1 MFVEE
6 VVGVA
11 YRFQRDCFL
20 RVTHCAGKWRIG
32 ARVADQAVPH
42 HRESL
47 SWLIGFDTGMACLTF
62 GAGLYRARTQMGTA
76 LSRRFEHRRDIA

>member
-6 VVGVA
+6 VVGM
-11 YRFQRDCFL
+11 RCRLQFDCL
-20 RVTHCAGKWRIG
+20 LCVTHRAGERWIG